1 MDLII
6 CGLAV
11 YKFVQILDSLT
22 PKEAMPWVK
31 VLVSTF
37 VSFGASALSGADNLL
52 LHGFAV
58 ATVAGTVHTVLRAVT
73 LFGDRY
79 RRATR

>member
-31 VLVSTF
+31 VLVSTI
-37 VSFGASALSGADNLL
+37 VSFGASALYGADNLL

-73 LFGDRY
+73 LLGDRH
-79 RRATR
+79 RRTTR